1 MANIIEIKNR
11 RSALVDEARVILDI
25 ADQRGGGMTAEE
37 NQKYDAIMAE
47 VDKQGERIKREE
59 RQDQL
64 EAEMKAVSEPTAP
77 PEPKGAQKPA
87 SMYATEEYRNAF
99 NSFLR
104 TGNISLPQI
113 QAALQADSNTAGGF
127 IVAPE
132 RFVAQLIMGIDDLVF
147 IRGLATVIQN
157 ADAASLGI
165 PAMDGDMDDADWTSE
180 IATGNLDTGLSFK
193 KRELKPYPL
202 AKQAKVSNKL
212 LRAAAIDVEALI
224 RDRLAY
230 KFAVTQEKAFLTGDG
245 VEKPLGVFT
254 ASPQGISTAR
264 DVSTGN
270 TATIIGADGL
280 IDAKYALKA
289 QYRKSAQWIFH
300 RDAIKMIRKLKD
312 GNGDYLWKAGLSDKP
327 DTILELPFNESEYAP
342 NTFTTGLYAG
352 ILGNFKFYWIADALN
367 MQVQR
372 LVELYAAT
380 NQTGFIG
387 RLESDGMPVLEEAF
401 VRVKLG

>member
-1 MANIIEIKNR
+1 MANIIEMKAKR
-11 RSALVDEARVILDI
+11 AALVDEARTILDE
-25 ADQRGGGMTAEE
+25 ADKRGDGLTAEE
-37 NQKYDAIMAE
+37 QQKYDAIMSE

-64 EAEMKAVSEPTAP
+64 EAEMKLVSGPTAP
-77 PEPKGAQKPA
+77 PDPNGAQKPA

-113 QAALQADSNTAGGF
+113 QAALQADSSTAGGF

-180 IATGNLDTGLSFK
+180 IATGNLDTGLTFK

-245 VEKPLGVFT
+245 V
-254 ASPQGISTAR
+254 
-264 DVSTGN
+264 
-270 TATIIGADGL
+270 
-280 IDAKYALKA
+280 
-289 QYRKSAQWIFH
+289 
-300 RDAIKMIRKLKD
+300 
-312 GNGDYLWKAGLSDKP
+312 
-327 DTILELPFNESEYAP
+327 
-342 NTFTTGLYAG
+342 
-352 ILGNFKFYWIADALN
+352 
-367 MQVQR
+367 
-372 LVELYAAT
+372 
-380 NQTGFIG
+380 
-387 RLESDGMPVLEEAF
+387 
-401 VRVKLG
+401 

>member
-1 MANIIEIKNR
+1 MANIIEMKAKR
-11 RSALVDEARVILDI
+11 AVLVDEARVVLDQ
-25 ADQRGGGMTAEE
+25 ADKRGDGLTAEE
-37 NQKYDAIMAE
+37 QQKYDTIMAE

-59 RQDQL
+59 HQAQL
-64 EAEMKAVSEPTAP
+64 ETEMKAVSGPTAP
-77 PEPKGAQKPA
+77 PEPNDTPKPA

-104 TGNISLPQI
+104 TGNAAIPQI
-113 QAALQADSNTAGGF
+113 QAALQTDSNTAGGF

-132 RFVAQLIMGIDDLVF
+132 KFVAQLIMGIDDLVF

-270 TATIIGADGL
+270 TATTIGADGL
-280 IDAKYALKA
+280 IEAKYALKA
-289 QYRKSAQWIFH
+289 QYRKLAQWIFH

-312 GNGDYLWKAGLSDKP
+312 ANGDYLWKAGLSDKP

-342 NTFTTGLYAG
+342 NTFTTGLYTG

-401 VRVKLG
+401 VRVKLA

>member
-1 MANIIEIKNR
+1 
-11 RSALVDEARVILDI
+11 
-25 ADQRGGGMTAEE
+25 
-37 NQKYDAIMAE
+37 
-47 VDKQGERIKREE
+47 
-59 RQDQL
+59 
-64 EAEMKAVSEPTAP
+64 
-77 PEPKGAQKPA
+77 
-87 SMYATEEYRNAF
+87 
-99 NSFLR
+99 
-104 TGNISLPQI
+104 
-113 QAALQADSNTAGGF
+113 
-127 IVAPE
+127 
-132 RFVAQLIMGIDDLVF
+132 
-147 IRGLATVIQN
+147 
-157 ADAASLGI
+157 
-165 PAMDGDMDDADWTSE
+165 
-180 IATGNLDTGLSFK
+180 
-193 KRELKPYPL
+193 
-202 AKQAKVSNKL
+202 
-212 LRAAAIDVEALI
+212 
-224 RDRLAY
+224 
-230 KFAVTQEKAFLTGDG
+230 

-270 TATIIGADGL
+270 TAITIGADGL

-387 RLESDGMPVLEEAF
+387 RLESDGMPVMEEAF